1 LSRKAAVF
9 LASFAAVCSPILVA
23 QDSKLNTNLG
33 AGVTVP
39 VNPTARLAGAS
50 ANIVMGAG
58 YNFDKH
64 NSIIGQFMWT
74 GLPPNND
81 TFRAIRAVAQSR
93 GIDGHSNLFSLTANY
108 RLSTQGRV
116 FGAYVIAGGGM
127 YYRHSSLSREVVVGR
142 GITCSPAWLWWG
154 YTCESGLVSEDQTLV
169 SAGSTAFGGNGGVGF
184 TIRINEEGYKFY
196 VEARYHYAPNKNIST
211 QVIPITLG
219 FCW

>member
-1 LSRKAAVF
+1 MSLRAAVSVAS
-9 LASFAAVCSPILVA
+9 LAVVCSPILVA

-50 ANIVMGAG
+50 ANVVVGAG
-58 YNFDKH
+58 YNFNKH
-64 NSIIGQFMWT
+64 NAIIGQFMWT
-74 GLPPNND
+74 GLPPNNNA
-81 TFRAIRAVAQSR
+81 FRAIRSAAQSR
-93 GIDGHSNLFSLTANY
+93 GIDGQSNLFTLTANY
-108 RLSTQGRV
+108 RLSVQGRV
-116 FGAYVIAGGGM
+116 FGAYIIAGGGM
-127 YYRHSSLSREVVVGR
+127 YYRHSSLSRDVVVGT
-142 GITCSPAWLWWG
+142 GTTCSPAWLWWG
-154 YTCESGLVSEDQTLV
+154 FTCESELVSEDQTLV